1 VATTAQALSQAV
13 LDGLAAQFGGEIVV
27 PSGSGYDEHRTVFN
41 SMVDRRPAL
50 IARCGSEADVVTA
63 LRFARANDLEVA
75 VKGGG
80 HSVAGHAIC
89 DGGIVI
95 DLSPMKAIVVDPEA
109 RTAVAQAGLTWTEFD
124 RATQQ
129 HGLALTGGRV
139 GSTGISGL
147 TLGSGSG
154 WLERRFGLTSDSLL
168 AARVVVADGRAL
180 AVSEEEHADLFW
192 GIRGGGGNFGIVT
205 EFTFRLHQV
214 GPVITAGLMIY
225 PRERAAEVLRHYRS
239 FIESAPDEVGG
250 AFAFVTAPP
259 DPALPDHLRGQPA
272 AGILYCHC
280 GSLEEGERHAA
291 KLREL
296 PADVDLVQPMPYTV
310 LQTMI
315 DGPNQPGHRN
325 YWKAENLRH
334 LDDAAIDA
342 FVAQA
347 AGMRSP
353 FTQLIILPV
362 GGAIGATDDDAT
374 ALSGRHAPWQY
385 HALALWDDPADDDAN
400 IAWARGL
407 ADALAAHVEP
417 GVFLNFTSDQG
428 ESRVRS
434 AFGDKYDRL
443 VAIKDSYDPDNVFHH
458 NQNIKPSRG

>member
-1 VATTAQALSQAV
+1 MATTAQSLSQAA
-13 LDGLAAQFGGEIVV
+13 LDGLAAEFGGEIVTSTS
-27 PSGSGYDEHRTVFN
+27 PGYDERRAVFN
-41 SMVDRRPAL
+41 SMIDRRPAL
-50 IARCGSEADVVTA
+50 IARCADESDVVAA

-75 VKGGG
+75 VRGGG
-80 HSVAGHAIC
+80 HSVPGHATC

-95 DLSPMKAIVVDPEA
+95 DLSPMKRIEVDPQT
-109 RTAVAQAGLTWTEFD
+109 RTAVAQAGLTWAEFD
-124 RATQQ
+124 KATQE
-129 HGLALTGGRV
+129 HALAVTGGRV

-154 WLERRFGLTSDSLL
+154 WLERRLGLTCDSLL
-168 AARVVVADGRAL
+168 AARVVVADGRVL
-180 AVSEEEHADLFW
+180 SVSDDEHADLFW

-205 EFTFRLHQV
+205 EFTFRLHPV
-214 GPVITAGLMIY
+214 GPVITAGIMIY
-225 PRERAAEVLRHYRS
+225 PRERAPEVLRHYRA

-250 AFAFVTAPP
+250 ACAFITAPP
-259 DPALPDHLRGQPA
+259 DPALPDHLRGKPA
-272 AGILYCHC
+272 VGILYSHA
-280 GSLEEGERHAA
+280 GPVEEGERVAA

-296 PADVDLVQPMPYTV
+296 PADVDMVQPMPYTV
-310 LQTMI
+310 LQTLI
-315 DGPNQPGHRN
+315 EGPNQPGHRN
-325 YWKAENLRH
+325 YWRAENLSS

-347 AGMRSP
+347 EGIRSP

-362 GGAIGATDDDAT
+362 GGAIARTADDAT

-400 IAWARGL
+400 IAWARGVS
-407 ADALAAHVEP
+407 DALAPHVEP

-434 AFGDKYDRL
+434 SYGAKYDRL
-443 VAIKDSYDPDNVFHH
+443 VAIKDSYDPDNVFHL